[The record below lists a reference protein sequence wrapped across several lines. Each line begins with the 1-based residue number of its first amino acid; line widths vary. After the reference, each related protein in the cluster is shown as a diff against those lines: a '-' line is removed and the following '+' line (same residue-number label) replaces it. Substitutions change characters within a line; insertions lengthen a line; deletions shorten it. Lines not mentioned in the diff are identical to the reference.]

1 MTNDEIGDRL
11 AIRELVE
18 NWALFRDAR
27 RWDRFRELWHAE
39 GRMIT
44 TWVRAPSRNLSR
56 PAKQDTRKAFASCT
70 FWRHNDRSQRGP
82 SDRSNQD
89 DHIATGRY

>member
-1 MTNDEIGDRL
+1 MTNEEIGDRL

-39 GRMIT
+39 GRMIIM
-44 TWVRAPSRNLSR
+44 AQSR
-56 PAKQDTRKAFASCT
+56 PVCMSAIWSLLGEKRT
-70 FWRHNDRSQRGP
+70 
-82 SDRSNQD
+82 
-89 DHIATGRY
+89 